1 MSTCWTTIS
10 VPCPVPSCVWLSVT
24 PWTVA
29 HQAPLSMEFSTQ
41 EYWSGFPFP
50 PPQDLPNP
58 WIKPTSLASP
68 ELAGRFFTTRATVNP
83 YYYYCD
89 AAQSCLT
96 LCDLMDY
103 RPPGSSVHGFLQAG
117 TLEWVDIPFSRRSSP
132 PRDQTWISHIAGRF
146 FTIWVTREAPSINP
160 YHSILTL
167 LPAFH
172 LQFSQYLI
180 FLLFL
185 IEAKLM

>member
-1 MSTCWTTIS
+1 MDFSRQEHWS
-10 VPCPVPSCVWLSVT
+10 EF
-24 PWTVA
+24 
-29 HQAPLSMEFSTQ
+29 PL
-41 EYWSGFPFP
+41 P

-68 ELAGRFFTTRATVNP
+68 ALAGRFFTTRATVNP

-146 FTIWVTREAPSINP
+146 FSIWVTREAPSINP

-172 LQFSQYLI
+172 LQSSQYLI